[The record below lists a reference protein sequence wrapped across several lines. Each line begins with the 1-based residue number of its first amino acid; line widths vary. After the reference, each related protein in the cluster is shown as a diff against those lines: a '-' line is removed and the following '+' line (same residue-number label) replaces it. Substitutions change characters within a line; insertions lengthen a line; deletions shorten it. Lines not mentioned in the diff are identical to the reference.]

1 MSVEEKVKKLQKVQ
15 EEEEKVTSFPYPFLL
30 NQYSKPKA
38 NSLKNVGL
46 ILERDPMLKG
56 TFAFNEFTHEIE
68 IQKDVKQLN
77 IEKGQMKDD
86 YTPALMWYME
96 SKFEVLFP
104 KNLTEMAVINEAR
117 SHSYNPVKDYLEDC
131 YSKWDKKPRLADFL
145 PTFLG
150 VEKSDVTTLQTKLFL
165 VGAVTKVF
173 NPRAKFDY
181 VLDLAGGQG
190 AGKTTLLKKL
200 ANGWYTDQF
209 SDFKDKDSYVNM
221 LRAWIV
227 NDDEMTATARSSFED
242 LKKFASAE
250 KLEFRKAYGRNTT
263 NEYKNF
269 VLARTTNQVQYLKD
283 KTGSRRFLPNL
294 VDKSKQMLHPVEY
307 LDQNEVDQVWG
318 EAMDLFRDGFS
329 FNLSAAEEKML
340 DEHRE
345 QFVYIEPFEEQID
358 KFLESSDVE
367 FITSFDIADQALN
380 ISNLATNPKMAK
392 KIKYVMD
399 NKPDW
404 KYKRKKIN
412 GIVKRGYVKG

>member
-15 EEEEKVTSFPYPFLL
+15 EEEKVTSLPYPFLL

-131 YSKWDKKPRLADFL
+131 YSKWDKKPRIADFL

-173 NPRAKFDY
+173 NPKAKFDY

-250 KLEFRKAYGRNTT
+250 KLEFRKAYGRHTT

-294 VDKSKQMLHPVEY
+294 VDKSKQTFHPVEY

-399 NKPDW
+399 NKLDW